1 MAPQNPRT
9 TADRAQEEA
18 SSGAQA
24 DAFRTLRQAI
34 WTVSLPLG
42 MLSFVLPVYGREI
55 GADAVQIGLFFSS
68 FSLVM
73 VLLRPMVGTGLD
85 RYGRRPFVLAGI
97 AGYAASMFLFG
108 LWTAV
113 WGVIVARVVQG
124 IAAACLWVAVD
135 AIIADVSGSS
145 RRGRSFGGI
154 SQASNQ
160 GSIVGSLIAILTI
173 SQLGSQSV
181 WSWLFASYGLAAA
194 VGLILAWRG
203 LPETY
208 SPKPGTQERPIAWSR
223 PWALLLLIA
232 AVTSASGAMIG
243 PIVLFFLQD
252 RLGASAAEVGLAYMP
267 AALVGA
273 LVAARL
279 GALADRLGRKPL
291 MLFGMAV
298 AAASSF
304 LMPGLG
310 SVLALAIV
318 QAVVAAAGAA
328 GRPARRALV
337 ADLTGGDQR
346 GRAYGIYALAG
357 GLGATVGPVVGG
369 WLYERVSPAAPF
381 YVNGAVVAVSA
392 LVLWAWLRVP
402 AVLPT
407 GEETG

>member
-108 LWTAV
+108 LWNAV
-113 WGVIVARVVQG
+113 WGVILARIVQG
-124 IAAACLWVAVD
+124 IASACLWIAVD
-135 AIIADVSGSS
+135 AIISDISGSW

-154 SQASNQ
+154 NQASNQ

-173 SQLGSQSV
+173 GQLGPESV
-181 WSWLFASYGLAAA
+181 WSLLFAGYGLAAA
-194 VGLILAWRG
+194 VGLFLAWRG

-208 SPKPGTQERPIAWSR
+208 SPGLRTEDRPIAWSR
-223 PWALLLLIA
+223 PWVLLLLIA
-232 AVTSASGAMIG
+232 AVTGASGAMIG

-252 RLGASAAEVGLAYMP
+252 RLGASAVEVGLAYMP

-273 LVAARL
+273 LAAARL

-291 MLFGMAV
+291 MLLGMTV

-318 QAVVAAAGAA
+318 QVVVAAAGAA

-357 GLGATVGPVVGG
+357 GLGATVGPLAGG

-381 YVNGAVVAVSA
+381 YANGIVVAASA
-392 LVLWAWLRVP
+392 LVLWAWLQVP
-402 AVLPT
+402 AGQLAGDEP
-407 GEETG
+407 G

>member
-55 GADAVQIGLFFSS
+55 GADAVQIGLFFSA

-85 RYGRRPFVLAGI
+85 RYGRRPFVLVGI

-108 LWTAV
+108 LWNAV
-113 WGVIVARVVQG
+113 WGVILARIVQG
-124 IAAACLWVAVD
+124 IASACLWIAVD
-135 AIIADVSGSS
+135 AIISDISGSW

-154 SQASNQ
+154 NQASNQ

-173 SQLGSQSV
+173 GQLGPESV
-181 WSWLFASYGLAAA
+181 WSLLFAGYGLAAA
-194 VGLILAWRG
+194 VGLFLAWRG

-208 SPKPGTQERPIAWSR
+208 SPGLR
-223 PWALLLLIA
+223 PWVLLLLIA
-232 AVTSASGAMIG
+232 AVTGASGAMIG

-252 RLGASAAEVGLAYMP
+252 RLGASAVEVGLAYMP

-273 LVAARL
+273 LAAARL

-291 MLFGMAV
+291 MLLGMTV

-318 QAVVAAAGAA
+318 QVVVAAAGAA

-357 GLGATVGPVVGG
+357 GLGATVGPLAGG

-381 YVNGAVVAVSA
+381 YANGIVVAASA
-392 LVLWAWLRVP
+392 LVLWAWLQVP
-402 AVLPT
+402 AGQLAGDEP
-407 GEETG
+407 G